1 MKITGVRPWVVK
13 AAESTDD
20 AQDPVRYFIYV
31 EVDTD
36 EGLTGWGEITTYPG
50 RATNLAVAG
59 MVRHAGDLLL
69 GEDPSRIE
77 ALWHKLFRAF
87 TYVGSRGAAS
97 AITSGIDIALWD
109 IRGKALGLP
118 VYKLLGGE
126 VRERIELY
134 TSPPD
139 PETPERAAADAKQI
153 VASGHRALKLD
164 PFLEGMIETFTAY
177 MDGQISPQAEEKGI
191 EIVAAIREAV
201 GPQVEVLI
209 DAHGL
214 YNVPTAVRLANRLAR
229 YNIHWFEEPVPP
241 ESYHALEQVR
251 DQVSVPICVG
261 ERLFTRF
268 DFVPIFERNLADF
281 VMPDVT
287 WTGGIS
293 ELKKIAVM
301 AEAYYVPVSPHDAG
315 GPINILAGAHVVMT
329 VPNLYKL
336 ETGNYR
342 LDGYNPM
349 IDRPLDVREGHLYL
363 SDRPGLGVE
372 LDADYLRRNSVEDSA
387 WI

>member
-13 AAESTDD
+13 SMESTED
-20 AQDPVRYFIYV
+20 AQGPLRYFIYV
-31 EVDTD
+31 QVDTD

-50 RATNLAVAG
+50 LVTNLAVAS
-59 MVRHAGDLLL
+59 MVRHGGDLLL

-87 TYVGSRGAAS
+87 THVGSRGATS
-97 AITSGIDIALWD
+97 AMISGIDIALWD
-109 IRGKALGLP
+109 IMGKALGLP
-118 VYKLLGGE
+118 IYKLLGGE
-126 VRERIELY
+126 VRDRIELY

-139 PETPERAAADAKQI
+139 PETPEQAAADAKEI

-164 PFLEGMIETFTAY
+164 PFLGEMIETFTAY
-177 MDGQISPQAEEKGI
+177 VDGQISPQGEEKGI
-191 EIVAAIREAV
+191 DIVAAIREAV
-201 GPQVEVLI
+201 GPHVEVLI

-229 YNIHWFEEPVPP
+229 YDIHWFEEPVPP
-241 ESYHALEQVR
+241 ESYHALKQVR
-251 DQVSVPICVG
+251 DQVSVPICIG

-268 DFVPIFERNLADF
+268 DFVPIFEGNLADF

-293 ELKKIAVM
+293 ELKKIATM
-301 AEAYYVPVSPHDAG
+301 AEAYYVPISPHDAG

-336 ETGNYR
+336 ETGHYR
-342 LDGYNPM
+342 LDGYNSM

-372 LDADYLRRNSVEDSA
+372 LDVDYLRRNSVEASA
-387 WI
+387 